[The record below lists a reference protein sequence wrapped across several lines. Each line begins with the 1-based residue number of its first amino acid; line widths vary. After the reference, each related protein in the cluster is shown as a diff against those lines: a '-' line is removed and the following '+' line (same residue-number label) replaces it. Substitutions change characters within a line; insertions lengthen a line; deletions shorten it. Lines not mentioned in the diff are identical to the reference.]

1 MRLPGTFKALVAILC
16 VAATAIGCGK
26 SVASTPA
33 QPRAEAAAASPL
45 TGKWV
50 DPAPVDPNCSLSI
63 EFHEDGSLALGDGHS
78 TRLFDGKI
86 APIDSQGFYKWDGR
100 LRGKAGTS
108 QCPSG
113 PDAGAA
119 KAQEPIYV
127 RFAEGGERLALCQ
140 SPAVETCQLMLARS
154 PGSAARPMRP
164 ADLGLAGPLGTALE
178 SLAGANGSPATLM
191 AQDAGP
197 PVFITASGLTPVA
210 CEERAAWGVV
220 AGGGIVGGVAAARC
234 ADGARVS
241 QLTES
246 RYSDPVLVAQVARG
260 SAAQPALA
268 LVRETLPDGSTLTYF
283 PVIATGH
290 GVIVLWTAT
299 VVDSRKSS
307 AVVVQATTSPNCQPS
322 QRADSPRLCTDT
334 KGTVIAVA
342 RALAAGPAR

>member
-1 MRLPGTFKALVAILC
+1 MRPPCTFKGLVAILC
-16 VAATAIGCGK
+16 VMATASGCDE

-33 QPRAEAAAASPL
+33 QSQAEAATASPL

-50 DPAPVDPNCSLSI
+50 DPAPVDANCSLSI

-78 TRLFDGKI
+78 TRLFDGKV
-86 APIDSQGFYKWDGR
+86 ASIDGQGFYKWDGR
-100 LRGKAGTS
+100 LRGETGTS

-113 PDAGAA
+113 PDAGTA
-119 KAQEPIYV
+119 KAQESIYV
-127 RFAEGGERLALCQ
+127 RFAEGGARLALCQ

-154 PGSAARPMRP
+154 PDSAARPIRP

-178 SLAGANGSPATLM
+178 SLAGVNGRPATLM

-220 AGGGIVGGVAAARC
+220 AGGGLVGGVAAARC

-241 QLTES
+241 QLTEA
-246 RYSDPVLVAQVARG
+246 RYGDPVLVAQVARG
-260 SAAQPALA
+260 SAEQPALA

-322 QRADSPRLCTDT
+322 PRADSPRLCTDT
-334 KGTVIAVA
+334 KGTMIAVA
-342 RALAAGPAR
+342 RALAAGPTR